1 MHDWWMALTA
11 ACFGTIGFV
20 PQALY
25 QYRQHGDNSL
35 GAGTKAGV
43 EQAAERLNRQKE
55 VEKNY
60 QLMFDQAD
68 AFLWQ
73 FCDRMTG
80 VQKETLT
87 AFLKLQRQNPLKRVL
102 TIRKYGF
109 RKSSVIGTW
118 AQCVTM
124 PGKNE
129 KIRE

>member
-1 MHDWWMALTA
+1 M
-11 ACFGTIGFV
+11 
-20 PQALY
+20 Y

-87 AFLKLQRQNPLKRVL
+87 AFLKLQRQNPLKRAL

-109 RKSSVIGTW
+109 RKTSVIGTW